1 MSKLQPVR
9 GTCDLLFEDYAR
21 HQHVID
27 IAKATGRKYGFEGIA
42 TPIFESTEVFKR
54 TLGET
59 SDVVNKEMYSFESRG
74 GESLTLRPE
83 FTAGIARAFISN
95 GLQQKLPLKLFSTGP
110 LFRYERPQK
119 GRQRQFHQINFE
131 YLGEENYSADYLMI
145 AMAND
150 ILQELGIQEYALEIN
165 SLGNKES
172 RARYVEALKN
182 YLSASIDDLSEDS
195 RVRLEKNPLRILDSK
210 DRGDQALLKDA
221 PSIIDYLDE
230 ESKSMLDNVS
240 ECLSVAKIPFSINPA
255 IVRGLDYYNDVVFE
269 FVSTSEQSGAK
280 STILAGGRY
289 DNLVKSMGGTQTAAV
304 GFAAGIERLL
314 LLTESV
320 AVEAEKIFILPE
332 GDEEIPAALSVMKKI
347 QVQGDYGVEFIP
359 TGNLGKKIKKANKL
373 NAIVM
378 VIVHNDNIEI
388 KANTPAGEELVQ
400 KIKGWI

>member
-27 IAKATGRKYGFEGIA
+27 TAKATGRKYGFEGIA

-95 GLQQKLPLKLFSTGP
+95 GLQQNLPLKLFSTGP

-210 DRGDQALLKDA
+210 DRGDQALLKGA

-230 ESKSMLDNVS
+230 ESKTVLDNVS
-240 ECLSVAKIPFSINPA
+240 ACLNAEGIPFSINPA

-289 DNLVKSMGGTQTAAV
+289 DNLIKNMGGTQTAAV

-314 LLTESV
+314 LLTEAV
-320 AVEAEKIFILPE
+320 AVEAEKIFILPD
-332 GDEEIPAALSVMKKI
+332 GDDAIPAALSVMKKI
-347 QVQGDYGVEFIP
+347 QAQSAYGVEFIP

-373 NAIVM
+373 HAIVM

-388 KANTPAGEELVQ
+388 KANTPEGEELVQ
-400 KIKGWI
+400 KLKGWI